1 MHVESYANITE
12 LLNICLD
19 IKERNFNSLYTFEE
33 IENKLKEKKCII
45 ITEQKDLWQNMKI
58 KKRKRIYD

>member
-45 ITEQKDLWQNMKI
+45 ITEQKDLW
-58 KKRKRIYD
+58 